1 MDLRLYWAESRK
13 IRSMKVQKNTIVS
26 LKYRLTD
33 AQGNLIEESAG
44 PMVYLHGGYDGTFP
58 KIEEAV
64 DGHDIGYETTIQLE
78 PADAFGDYDPEL
90 LKIEARTRFPEPL
103 EVGMQFEGLLEDA
116 EADSDVD
123 EDDALIY
130 TVTDLAEDK
139 VVLDGNHPLA
149 GLALKFWLQIS
160 DVREATEE
168 EVEEG
173 HPKGAFGLDVD
184 GDAEDDDGD
193 DYPAPTTQG
202 QRPTL
207 H

>member
-1 MDLRLYWAESRK
+1 MNTVVTMTYELKDADGVVLES
-13 IRSMKVQKNTIVS
+13 SDQPV
-26 LKYRLTD
+26 
-33 AQGNLIEESAG
+33 A
-44 PMVYLHGGYDGTFP
+44 YLHGGYDGTFP

-78 PADAFGDYDPEL
+78 PEDAFGDYDPEL

-103 EVGMQFEGLLEDA
+103 EVGMQFEGLLDDA
-116 EADSDVD
+116 EADSD
-123 EDDALIY
+123 EEDALIY

-173 HPKGAFGLDVD
+173 HPKGAFGLDV
-184 GDAEDDDGD
+184 EDDDGD
-193 DYPAPTTQG
+193 DDFPAPPPQG
-202 QRPTL
+202 TRPTL

>member
-1 MDLRLYWAESRK
+1 
-13 IRSMKVQKNTIVS
+13 MKVQKNTIVS
-26 LKYRLTD
+26 LRYRLTD

-44 PMVYLHGGYDGTFP
+44 PMVYLHGGYEGTFP

-64 DGHDIGYETTIQLE
+64 DGHDVGYETTIQLE
-78 PADAFGDYDPEL
+78 PTDAFGDYDPEL
-90 LKIEARTRFPEPL
+90 LKIEARSRFPEPL
-103 EVGMQFEGLLEDA
+103 EVGMQFEGLLDD
-116 EADSDVD
+116 EADVEAKAD
-123 EDDALIY
+123 EEDDEDALIY

-149 GLALKFWLQIS
+149 GLALKFWLQIA

-168 EVEEG
+168 ELEDG
-173 HPKGAFGLDVD
+173 HPQGAFGVD
-184 GDAEDDDGD
+184 IDDDD
-193 DYPAPTTQG
+193 EAELEEEISRQTE

>member
-1 MDLRLYWAESRK
+1 
-13 IRSMKVQKNTIVS
+13 MKVQKNTIVS

-33 AQGNLIEESAG
+33 AQGNLIEESSG
-44 PMVYLHGGYDGTFP
+44 PMIYLHGGYDGTFP

-78 PADAFGDYDPEL
+78 PEDAFGDYDPEL
-90 LKIEARTRFPEPL
+90 LKIEARARFPEPL
-103 EVGMQFEGLLEDA
+103 EVGMQFEGLLDDA
-116 EADSDVD
+116 EADAD
-123 EDDALIY
+123 EEDALIY

-184 GDAEDDDGD
+184 AEDDEGD
-193 DYPAPTTQG
+193 DDFPAPSIQEP
-202 QRPTL
+202 RPTL

>member
-1 MDLRLYWAESRK
+1 
-13 IRSMKVQKNTIVS
+13 MKVQKNTIVS

-33 AQGNLIEESAG
+33 TDGHLIEESAG
-44 PMVYLHGGYDGTFP
+44 PMIYLHGGYEGTFP

-64 DGHDIGYETTIQLE
+64 DGHDIGYETTIKLE
-78 PADAFGDYDPEL
+78 PNDAFGDYDPEL
-90 LKIEARTRFPEPL
+90 LKIEARSRFPEPL
-103 EVGMQFEGLLEDA
+103 EVGMQFEGLLDTA
-116 EADSDVD
+116 EAAEAEVDDD
-123 EDDALIY
+123 EDPLIY

-149 GLALKFWLQIS
+149 GVALNFWLQIS

-168 EVEEG
+168 ELEEG
-173 HPKGAFGLDVD
+173 HPKGAFGLDIAD
-184 GDAEDDDGD
+184 EEDDDEE
-193 DYPAPTTQG
+193 DYPDLPE